1 MVYDYFLSAV
11 ETKEALEEHKIPLV
25 MHIVSVDTTKAPSE

>member
-11 ETKEALEEHKIPLV
+11 ETKETLEENKIPLV
-25 MHIVSVDTTKAPSE
+25 MHIVSGDTTKAPSE